1 MDRSAGILMPISSL
15 PSPYGIGTF
24 GKAAYRFADFLHE
37 AGQKYWQLLP
47 LGPTSYGDSP
57 YQAFST
63 FAGNP
68 YFIDLDTLIAD
79 DLLTQTEVD
88 ACAWG
93 TEPRYVDYGKIYE
106 SRFALLEKAKAGDLQ
121 QTVSLAEA
129 VEAPVALGSQL
140 GTLTV
145 TSGEEVVA
153 ELPILAGEEIPRV
166 TFSQMLVQM
175 LRTAFLCG

>member
-1 MDRSAGILMPISSL
+1 MPISSL

-68 YFIDLDTLIAD
+68 YFIDLETLETRG
-79 DLLTQTEVD
+79 LL
-88 ACAWG
+88 
-93 TEPRYVDYGKIYE
+93 K
-106 SRFALLEKAKAGDLQ
+106 
-121 QTVSLAEA
+121 
-129 VEAPVALGSQL
+129 
-140 GTLTV
+140 
-145 TSGEEVVA
+145 GEEYRDIDWESAPDDINYGIMYEKRYPVLRRAA
-153 ELPILAGEEIPRV
+153 ERFLASPPEDFGDFCREN
-166 TFSQMLVQM
+166 
-175 LRTAFLCG
+175 AF